1 MYPIPNTLTSESVDR
16 EVLKFYKKIFR
27 IKCVEKLNL
36 QFIVV
41 IMLRVP
47 SKRRVGRPGL
57 EPRTGG
63 EILLVAG
70 GQKYVP
76 T

>member
-1 MYPIPNTLTSESVDR
+1 M
-16 EVLKFYKKIFR
+16 LKFYKKIFR

-41 IMLRVP
+41 IMMRVP

-57 EPRTGG
+57 EPRTGRQ
-63 EILLVAG
+63 ILLRLQDKSTCPHTELTHPLCNG
-70 GQKYVP
+70 FE
-76 T
+76 

>member
-1 MYPIPNTLTSESVDR
+1 
-16 EVLKFYKKIFR
+16 
-27 IKCVEKLNL
+27 VEKLNL